1 MINSR
6 YKRSRNRNFLTKRSI
21 VDQTITVIV
30 ILILAT
36 FSLFVSLPT
45 YGQNQSQEQ
54 QLQQTEAKPYP
65 VLLVHGYA
73 EDAAVWKKWEDML
86 RKDGIQFLTVTF
98 KDSDDKCGS
107 AEQHATELEKMV
119 QNVEEESGSQ
129 QKINIVGYSKGGL
142 DARVFLDITDT
153 KDVANLI
160 MIGTP
165 NAGSIVAEIND
176 ICAPAAYD
184 LRPGANATEAVIN
197 PDTKY
202 YTIAGD
208 WMPLTHGNPMI
219 PGNDD
224 GLVPVESVESQE
236 YFQSL
241 GRTEHGHAELLSE
254 EEYQMSK
261 DILLGKK

>member
-1 MINSR
+1 MNKTTTRI
-6 YKRSRNRNFLTKRSI
+6 
-21 VDQTITVIV
+21 TIVIV
-30 ILILAT
+30 TLAT
-36 FSLFVSLPT
+36 LGLFAPSI
-45 YGQNQSQEQ
+45 YGQNQSERQ
-54 QLQQTEAKPYP
+54 QQQTEEKPFP

-86 RKDGIQFLTVTF
+86 RKDGIQFFTVTF

-107 AEQHATELEKMV
+107 AKQHAIELEKMV
-119 QNVEEESGSQ
+119 QDIKEQSVA

-165 NAGSIVAEIND
+165 NAGSRVAETNYA
-176 ICAPAAYD
+176 CAPAVYD
-184 LRPGANATEAVIN
+184 LRLGANATKAVIN
-197 PDTKY
+197 PNTKY
-202 YTIAGD
+202 YTIAGN
-208 WMPLTHGNPMI
+208 WMPLTQGNLMI

-224 GLVPVESVESQE
+224 GLIPVESVESQQ

-254 EEYQMSK
+254 KEYQMSK
-261 DILLGKK
+261 DILIGNK

>member
-1 MINSR
+1 M
-6 YKRSRNRNFLTKRSI
+6 
-21 VDQTITVIV
+21 TIVIV
-30 ILILAT
+30 TLAT
-36 FSLFVSLPT
+36 LGLFAPSI
-45 YGQNQSQEQ
+45 YGQNQSERQ
-54 QLQQTEAKPYP
+54 QQQTEEKPLP

-86 RKDGIQFLTVTF
+86 RKDGIQFFTVTF

-107 AEQHATELEKMV
+107 AKQHAIELEKMV
-119 QNVEEESGSQ
+119 QDIKEQSGA

-165 NAGSIVAEIND
+165 NAGSPVAETNYA
-176 ICAPAAYD
+176 CAPAVYD
-184 LRPGANATEAVIN
+184 LRLGANATKAVIN
-197 PDTKY
+197 PNTKY
-202 YTIAGD
+202 YTIAGN
-208 WMPLTHGNPMI
+208 WMPLTQGNLMI

-224 GLVPVESVESQE
+224 GLVPVESVESQQ

-254 EEYQMSK
+254 KEYQMSK
-261 DILLGKK
+261 DILIRNK

>member
-1 MINSR
+1 M
-6 YKRSRNRNFLTKRSI
+6 T
-21 VDQTITVIV
+21 IV
-30 ILILAT
+30 IITLAT
-36 FSLFVSLPT
+36 LGLFAPSI
-45 YGQNQSQEQ
+45 YGQNQSERQ
-54 QLQQTEAKPYP
+54 QQQTEEKPLP

-86 RKDGIQFLTVTF
+86 RKDGIQFFTVTF

-107 AEQHATELEKMV
+107 AKQHAIELEKMV
-119 QNVEEESGSQ
+119 QDIKEQSGA

-165 NAGSIVAEIND
+165 NAGSPVAETNYA
-176 ICAPAAYD
+176 CAPAVYD
-184 LRPGANATEAVIN
+184 MRLGANATKAVIN
-197 PDTKY
+197 PNTKY

-208 WMPLTHGNPMI
+208 WMPLTQGNLLI

-224 GLVPVESVESQE
+224 GLVPVESVESQQ

-241 GRTEHGHAELLSE
+241 GRTEHGHLELLSE
-254 EEYQMSK
+254 KDYQMS
-261 DILLGKK
+261 

>member
-1 MINSR
+1 M
-6 YKRSRNRNFLTKRSI
+6 LVTMG
-21 VDQTITVIV
+21 
-30 ILILAT
+30 
-36 FSLFVSLPT
+36 LFVSQPT
-45 YGQNQSQEQ
+45 YGQNQSGGGQ
-54 QLQQTEAKPYP
+54 QQQSEKQPLP
-65 VLLVHGYA
+65 VLLIHGYA

-86 RKDGIQFLTVTF
+86 RKDGIQFFTVTF

-107 AEQHATELEKMV
+107 AEQHAKELEKRV
-119 QNVEEESGSQ
+119 QDIKQQSGT
-129 QKINIVGYSKGGL
+129 QKINIVGHSKGGL

-165 NAGSIVAEIND
+165 NAGSPASETND
-176 ICAPAAYD
+176 ECAPAVFD
-184 LRPGANATEAVIN
+184 FRPGANATKAPMN
-197 PDTKY
+197 SNTKY

-208 WMPLTHGNPMI
+208 WMPLTQGNLMI
-219 PGNDD
+219 QGNDD
-224 GLVPVESVESQE
+224 GLVPVESVDSQE

-254 EEYQMSK
+254 KEYQMSK

>member
-1 MINSR
+1 MNKTTTRI
-6 YKRSRNRNFLTKRSI
+6 
-21 VDQTITVIV
+21 TIVIV
-30 ILILAT
+30 TLAT
-36 FSLFVSLPT
+36 LGLFAPSI
-45 YGQNQSQEQ
+45 YGQNQSERQ
-54 QLQQTEAKPYP
+54 QQQTEEKPLP

-73 EDAAVWKKWEDML
+73 EGAAIWKKWEDML
-86 RKDGIQFLTVTF
+86 RKDGIQFFTVTF

-107 AEQHATELEKMV
+107 AKQHAIELEKMV
-119 QNVEEESGSQ
+119 QDIKEQSGA

-165 NAGSIVAEIND
+165 NAGSPVAETNYA
-176 ICAPAAYD
+176 CAPAVYD
-184 LRPGANATEAVIN
+184 LRLGANATKAVIN
-197 PDTKY
+197 PNTKY
-202 YTIAGD
+202 YTIAGN
-208 WMPLTHGNPMI
+208 WMPLTQGNLMI

-224 GLVPVESVESQE
+224 GLVPVESVESQQ

-254 EEYQMSK
+254 KEYQMSK
-261 DILLGKK
+261 DILIGNK